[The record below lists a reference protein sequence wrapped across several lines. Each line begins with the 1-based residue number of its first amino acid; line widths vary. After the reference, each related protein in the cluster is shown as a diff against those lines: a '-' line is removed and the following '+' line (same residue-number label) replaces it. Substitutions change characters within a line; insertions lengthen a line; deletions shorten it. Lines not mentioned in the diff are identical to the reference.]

1 MIQLL
6 TGENTF
12 TRQEAYDALRASHD
26 SDGSLAANSVTFY
39 GKTLKLPELEA
50 AAMAVPFLADYR
62 LVRVDGLCDRFGAR
76 TGRRRADVAAWD
88 GLLDLL
94 QALPDSTLL
103 IFIDGKTTDRNP
115 IREMIAQAGQV
126 REFPPM
132 REREVQSWLHDRA
145 RALGLHLTPGAER
158 LLVTR
163 VGHDLW
169 TLASEL
175 QKIEI
180 YAGNATV
187 DEAVVES
194 LAPINHESNIF
205 QFVDAVAE
213 GRTTQ
218 AMQALA
224 ALRQAGETPQRI
236 LNMIAR
242 QIRMIAVARELLD
255 QGRGEDDIRQALG
268 AHPFV
273 ARRAANQARRYNQ
286 ATADAALRR
295 VLDCDLAIQNY
306 RNDRPGAMRDGQA
319 LELLVADLAGPAR
332 RSASSSRQPASR

>member
-1 MIQLL
+1 MIQLF
-6 TGENTF
+6 TGDNTF

-26 SDGSLAANSVTFY
+26 TDGSLAANTITFS
-39 GKTLKLPELEA
+39 GKTLKISELEA
-50 AAMAVPFLADYR
+50 AAMAIPFLADHR

-76 TGRRRADVAAWD
+76 TGRRRADLAAWD
-88 GLLDLL
+88 GLADLL
-94 QALPDSTLL
+94 EALPDTTLL
-103 IFIDGKTTDRNP
+103 IFIDAKTTDRNP
-115 IREMIAQAGQV
+115 IRQMIAEAGQI
-126 REFPPM
+126 REFPPF
-132 REREVQSWLHDRA
+132 RPRDVDSWLHDRT

-158 LLVTR
+158 LLIAR

-175 QKIEI
+175 QKIQI
-180 YAGNATV
+180 YAGDATV

-194 LAPINHESNIF
+194 LAPVNHESNIF

-218 AMQALA
+218 AMQSLA

-242 QIRMIAVARELLD
+242 QIRMVAVARELLD
-255 QGRGEDDIRQALG
+255 RGGSEDDIRQALG

-273 ARRAANQARRYNQ
+273 AKRAANQARRYTQ

-295 VLDCDLAIQNY
+295 VLDADLAIQNY
-306 RNDRPGAMRDGQA
+306 RHDRPGAMRDDQA
-319 LELLVADLAGPAR
+319 LELLVADLVGPAR
-332 RSASSSRQPASR
+332 RPAASR